1 MTSDERR
8 EFLRRL
14 SVGLGTV
21 AVAACGGGGGG
32 GANSAQVPAESNAPA
47 APAPGAAP
55 AAAPE
60 PGSVPAPT
68 AGTPAFRLSGG
79 SGENVLL
86 PFCLGQV
93 FRQGAFPKDAD
104 IVCGLGDFQASVL
117 NRWPDGSAKFA
128 VLAGRAGV
136 AAGASRTFTLRTG
149 GSAGAGASVTEAQL
163 QQTGLSA
170 TLEFAPH
177 GSVPLQSLLGVA
189 SRYDSARKRWTAG
202 MVRQN
207 IAGPQMSSWTYYA
220 PIGSHAHLAAWFEVR
235 CWASGQV
242 QVLPWLENGYLN
254 VAGPASETGTLVF
267 TLNGVQ
273 RFSADFTLP
282 ARTRAAAI
290 GGAPAAYWADGGA
303 GLQFSH
309 DTAYWQQT
317 GLVPTYMTR
326 ALPTSPLLAR
336 QKTAFAPLMQGDFP
350 NGMGA
355 GGYHPSIGMLPE
367 WDVAYLISNGD
378 ARAQAAV
385 MAHGLAAG
393 RYALHYRD
401 ETTNQPPRFSS
412 YPDLGL
418 SGGSA
423 LGVPGAGD
431 TTTRQYTPA
440 PTGLAPP
447 TWASSH
453 HPSVGYLAYLVS
465 GWSYF
470 AEQVQFAATLNFL
483 KQGNMQR
490 GRSKGILLPNVGS
503 NTTRGAAWALRTLLQ
518 AATVTPDA
526 HEPLRSE
533 FLASVA
539 GNVDD
544 YHQKYVAQ
552 ANNPFGVCAPYSDY
566 SPGDGKYLHAM
577 WMEDFLTAAWGY
589 AVSLRLP
596 LDGPVRDRLGAFFQ
610 WKARSI
616 VGRFGRPG
624 VGSEYNYL
632 DAAQYTVAVAAS
644 DTADFATGKG
654 PWFADWGAIYAATL
668 NRANDVATGDQ
679 LRGAYF
685 PDPSSYW
692 GNLQPA
698 LSYAV
703 EHGVPGA
710 AAAYARMSGA
720 RNWPQFVA
728 NCEAT
733 PVWGVRPAIGV

>member
-8 EFLRRL
+8 EFLRRM
-14 SVGLGTV
+14 SVGLGAV
-21 AVAACGGGGGG
+21 AVAACGGGGGS
-32 GANSAQVPAESNAPA
+32 GANSAQMPAET
-47 APAPGAAP
+47 
-55 AAAPE
+55 
-60 PGSVPAPT
+60 PAPT
-68 AGTPAFRLSGG
+68 VPGPVALAPDPGSIPAPPAGAPVFRLSGG
-79 SGENVLL
+79 TGENVLL

-93 FRQGAFPKDAD
+93 FRPGAFPRDAA
-104 IVCGLGDFQASVL
+104 IGCGLGDFQASVL

-128 VLAGRAGV
+128 VLAGRAAVAPGATRSLTLSV
-136 AAGASRTFTLRTG
+136 AASAP
-149 GSAGAGASVTEAQL
+149 AGANVTEAQL
-163 QQTGLSA
+163 QQSGLTA
-170 TLEFAPH
+170 ILEFAPH
-177 GSVPLQSLLGVA
+177 GSVQLQSLIGVA

-220 PIGSHAHLAAWFEVR
+220 PIGGHPHLAAWFEVR

-242 QVLPWLENGYLN
+242 QVLPWIENGYLN
-254 VAGPASETGTLVF
+254 VAGPASVAGTLAF
-267 TLNGVQ
+267 TLNGTQ
-273 RFSADFTLP
+273 RFSAEFTLP
-282 ARTRAAAI
+282 ARTRTAAI
-290 GGAPAAYWADGGA
+290 GGAPVAYWADGGA

-309 DTAYWQQT
+309 DTAYWQLT
-317 GLVPTYMTR
+317 GLVPTYMAR
-326 ALPTSPLLAR
+326 APSTSKLLAR

-350 NGMGA
+350 AGMGA

-385 MAHGLAAG
+385 LAHGLAAG
-393 RYALHYRD
+393 RYPLHYRD
-401 ETTNQPPRFSS
+401 ETTNQPLRFSS
-412 YPDLGL
+412 YSDLGI

-423 LGVPGAGD
+423 LGVPGAG
-431 TTTRQYTPA
+431 TTTTGQYTPA
-440 PTGLAPP
+440 PTGAAPP

-470 AEQVQFAATLNFL
+470 AEQLQFAATLNFL
-483 KQGNMQR
+483 KQGNMPR
-490 GRSKGILLPNVGS
+490 GRSKGLLLTNVGA

-526 HEPLRSE
+526 QEPLRSE
-533 FLASVA
+533 FLASLA
-539 GNVDD
+539 ANVDD

-552 ANNPFGVCAPYSDY
+552 ANNPFGVCAPYGDY
-566 SPGDGKYLHAM
+566 TAGDGKHMHAI

-589 AVSLRLP
+589 ALSLRLP
-596 LDGPVRDRLGAFFQ
+596 LDGAVRNRLEAFFQ

-624 VGSEYNYL
+624 VPTEYNYL
-632 DAAQYTVAVAAS
+632 DAAQYTMAVAAS
-644 DTADFATGKG
+644 DMADFATGRG

-668 NRANDVATGDQ
+668 NRANDVGSGDQ

-703 EHGVPGA
+703 DHGVPGA
-710 AAAYARMSGA
+710 TAAYARMTSA

-728 NCEAT
+728 NCDAT
-733 PVWGVRPAIGV
+733 PVWSVRPLIGV